1 MFKYYNVDEEKIN
14 SQINEL
20 NNKIQEALE
29 GKTDLPSSDVK
40 ALEGQI
46 ENQLQDLKK
55 ENNMQDILEYK
66 NNISTYVVKKAKIA
80 GSLSS
85 AGQYINDLISQ
96 RNALEQTLN
105 DGAQYVN
112 STISGVVSYRIDGL
126 EDKLKIDNLDN
137 INSDYLKSLE
147 LTTGQIVGKNE
158 NKAKVINNFKCY
170 IAILFNSDEAN
181 NTKVG
186 KKVTLRLSSQEKV
199 KAEVYK
205 IIDEGSNKLIIFEI
219 TDGVERLINYRKI
232 SIDVIWWEDS
242 GFIVPKSSI
251 LYENGKS
258 YVLIK
263 KNANSTKV
271 LVSVEKEN
279 DSYCLIE
286 NYSTEKLIEFGYTAE
301 EIDDM
306 IQVKLYDEIIV
317 DPQLK

>member
-14 SQINEL
+14 LQINEL

-170 IAILFNSDEAN
+170 IAIPFNSDEAN